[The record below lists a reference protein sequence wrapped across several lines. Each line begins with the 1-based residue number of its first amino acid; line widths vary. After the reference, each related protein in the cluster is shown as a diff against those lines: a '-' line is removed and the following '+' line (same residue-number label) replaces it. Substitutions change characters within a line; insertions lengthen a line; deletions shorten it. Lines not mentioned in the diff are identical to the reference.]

1 MGFVGDLVG
10 GVVGGI
16 TGETAADASIEGA
29 NITAQAQRE
38 ALEYLKQTEA
48 IPQAFREDALKRLGG
63 LYDLEGGIGSQQ
75 ALIDRAQQS
84 PLYKAIVGAQAEG
97 EDAILRQASATGGL
111 RSGNVQEALA
121 DYTTQLQNKALL
133 ESYNQ
138 QVSGLTGLAQLPS
151 NANQIAQQTSAV
163 GQTLGQG
170 VIAAGQAEQAGMG
183 NLLNL
188 GLQAAPFL
196 FSDRRLKK
204 NVKKI
209 GERDGFNLYE
219 WEWNKLGNAIGLKGK
234 EVGHM
239 ADEVEFKLP
248 NAVKVY
254 AGYKTVDYDMV
265 ANNV

>member
-1 MGFVGDLVG
+1 MGFVGDIVG
-10 GVVGGI
+10 GL
-16 TGETAADASIEGA
+16 TGDTAADASIEGA
-29 NITAQAQRE
+29 NIAAQAQRE
-38 ALEYLKQTEA
+38 ALEYLKQTEE

-75 ALIDRAQQS
+75 ALIDRAQES
-84 PLYKAIVGAQAEG
+84 PLYKAIIGAQSEG
-97 EDAILRQASATGGL
+97 ENAILRQASATGGL

-138 QVSGLTGLAQLPS
+138 QISGLTGLAQLPS

-170 VIAAGQAEQAGMG
+170 VIAAGQAEQAGIG

-188 GLQAAPFL
+188 GMQAFAA

-219 WEWNKLGNAIGLKGK
+219 WEWNKIGNAIGLKGK

-239 ADEVEFKLP
+239 ADEVEFKIP
-248 NAVKVY
+248 EAVKVY
-254 AGYKTVDYDMV
+254 AGYKTVDYEMV
-265 ANNV
+265 ANYGS